1 MNLSEAITAVET
13 AQSAFTG
20 AAAQTTNDQAS
31 VTAIQAKLDAANAT
45 VATDQSAQDAA
56 ATAFNG
62 SLDALIQAAT
72 AAKIG
77 PSVAPPPV
85 GELPPAPVA

>member
-1 MNLSEAITAVET
+1 MTLSDAISAVET
-13 AQSAFTG
+13 AQQAYTG

-45 VATDQSAQDAA
+45 VATDQTAQDAA
-56 ATAFNG
+56 ATGFNAA
-62 SLDALIQAAT
+62 LDTLIAAAT

-77 PSVAPPPV
+77 TAPPPPV
-85 GELPPAPVA
+85 VELPPAPTS